1 MDGLRNID
9 MGGVTV
15 GRQCDGNVKDKP
27 FDCWVP
33 VDVGDKASF
42 DIYFNMFES
51 IEKYTDK
58 KSTFNPTKWIVEDVP
73 SFKSLYGT
81 WMLSAGAPGA
91 KCIKDYNKNS
101 PMGVTSSNATLATDG
116 PPIWDAKTATLN
128 YRMAALPLLS
138 DGSKF
143 IGHYTLQIPI
153 EVAQCFWGVDA
164 PRAQATISVISED
177 GKEQVITAVATN
189 NSEYFRF
196 NVRGFHFSSPTI
208 KMKLATASASTPNPT
223 PTNPTTINNSDHQ

>member
-1 MDGLRNID
+1 
-9 MGGVTV
+9 
-15 GRQCDGNVKDKP
+15 
-27 FDCWVP
+27 
-33 VDVGDKASF
+33 
-42 DIYFNMFES
+42 MFES

-58 KSTFNPTKWIVEDVP
+58 KSTFSPMKWIVEDVP

-91 KCIKDYNKNS
+91 KCIKDYKKNS

-143 IGHYTLQIPI
+143 LGHYTLQIPT

-164 PRAQATISVISED
+164 PKAQATISVISED
-177 GKEQVITAVATN
+177 GKEQVITAVASS

-196 NVRGFHFSSPTI
+196 NVSGFHFSSPTI
-208 KMKLATASASTPNPT
+208 KMKLLTTEANTPSPT
-223 PTNPTTINNSDHQ
+223 PTKTSDPKKSIVKKIVCTKGKTVKTFSNTSKCPAGYKLKK